1 MGELGRV
8 WGRTELCSGILWR
21 KSLVALLAHIL
32 YPCLEDLSC
41 ACETLSLGYREM
53 WVLGFSSVTEK

>member
-8 WGRTELCSGILWR
+8 WGRTKLCSGILWR

-53 WVLGFSSVTEK
+53 WVLGFSSVIEK